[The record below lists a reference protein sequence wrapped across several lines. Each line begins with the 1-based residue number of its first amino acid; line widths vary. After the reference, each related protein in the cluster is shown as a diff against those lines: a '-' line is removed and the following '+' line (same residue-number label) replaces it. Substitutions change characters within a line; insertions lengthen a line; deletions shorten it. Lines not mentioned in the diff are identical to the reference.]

1 MKNRVDSTISL
12 FHRQTEGDHA
22 SGTLWIFEKELV
34 DNIQNCSHVCDNIP
48 SSESFKVE
56 GSV

>member
-1 MKNRVDSTISL
+1 MASTVESSISQ
-12 FHRQTEGDHA
+12 FKRENESDPA
-22 SGTLWIFEKELV
+22 FGTLWIFEKELV